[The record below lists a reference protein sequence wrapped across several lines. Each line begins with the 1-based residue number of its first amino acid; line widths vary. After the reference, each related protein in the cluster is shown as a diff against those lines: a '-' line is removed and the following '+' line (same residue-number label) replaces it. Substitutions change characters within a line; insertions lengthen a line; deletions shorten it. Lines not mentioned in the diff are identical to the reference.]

1 MTRIGDTFR
10 RIKAVKIESKSTRSV
25 LLYLFFVVVS
35 TILWYIMT
43 ANNVIS
49 LEFKIP
55 LHITEVPENVRFLSS
70 TPDTITVTVQD
81 KGSSFIKSVFSAKPN
96 ISLRFDDYND
106 DNGQFR
112 LEPAQLKRLVAAFF
126 SRSATIKSVLPEAIT
141 LRYTDQ
147 PGKLVPVELDIDIT
161 PALLYTQNGAVG
173 KSQDSVLVFSDSKT
187 LESITEV
194 YTYHVQLRDL
204 TDTVWRRV
212 AIAPLKGAVVEPR
225 TIELM
230 IPIEKMVTKTQMI
243 DISVRNAPQDVNVV
257 VFPSKVQAVY
267 RTTISGY
274 KMHRGEFTAVVDYN
288 NIDQTKSKVALQV
301 GEVPGAYQ
309 DVHLALDSVEY
320 IIETYR

>member
-10 RIKAVKIESKSTRSV
+10 RIKAVIIESKSTRSV

-35 TILWYIMT
+35 TVLWYIMT

-55 LHITEVPENVRFLSS
+55 INITDVPENVRFLNP
-70 TPDTITVTVQD
+70 TPDTVTVTVQD
-81 KGSSFIKSVFSAKPN
+81 KGSSFIKWMFSAKPSVN
-96 ISLRFDDYND
+96 LRFEDYSD
-106 DNGQFR
+106 ANGQFR
-112 LEPAQLKRLVAAFF
+112 LDAAHLRRLISSFY
-126 SRSATIKSVLPEAIT
+126 SRSATIKSVLPEAVT

-147 PGKLVPVELDIDIT
+147 PGKLVPVELDIDIV

-173 KSQDSVLVFSDSKT
+173 KSQDSVLVYSDSKT
-187 LESITEV
+187 LETITEV

-204 TDTVWRRV
+204 TDTVRRRV

-243 DISVRNAPQDVNVV
+243 DISVRNAPQGVNVV

-288 NIDQTKSKVALQV
+288 NIDQTKPKVALQL